1 MPRGSAFRK
10 RLLIQMHIVGMH
22 VGTTSRSSDA
32 RVLLTSME
40 SGSEASHP
48 AFHFDDTD
56 VTSLFVIQRDLGGKL
71 WEGIATRNGPYFPV
85 TAVTGLIR

>member
-1 MPRGSAFRK
+1 MPRG
-10 RLLIQMHIVGMH
+10 
-22 VGTTSRSSDA
+22 
-32 RVLLTSME
+32 
-40 SGSEASHP
+40 EASHP